1 MIINIIFCKYCA
13 THLKSSHSR
22 RKKWNC
28 NLQSELI
35 IKINTEY
42 KWNKSIKDTKLFKQW
57 RAQNNYWIIHYIL
70 ITKII
75 NSDMVQKVFQ
85 CMQVTVVLTQ
95 SQFGRV
101 WHSMAH
107 FMHMEV
113 YTLFCLSTLII
124 CKDCFSIISN
134 LYYY

>member
-95 SQFGRV
+95 PFSECHIPWPILCTWRPI
-101 WHSMAH
+101 
-107 FMHMEV
+107 
-113 YTLFCLSTLII
+113 LFCLSTLII